1 MFSSRIVRGRL
12 LMLIL
17 AASVAMCAG
26 NPERPPS
33 DHFDGRRFFNP
44 TPAPDAGVF
53 RVLRH
58 VLFGRGE
65 AWPERQLNAPQLQLA
80 AKLGPNQVA
89 LTFVNHATMLIQFG
103 GYNIVTDPV
112 WSDRI
117 GALGIAGPHR
127 VVAPGIPFEQ
137 LPRIDLILISHNHY
151 DHLDL
156 ATLKRLATRDAPL
169 TFAPLGDGPLLRSA
183 GLARVQEFDWWESAE
198 ITPDLSVT
206 FAPAQH
212 NSGRGLFDARRSLWG
227 GFMIQHGARRVFF
240 AGDTAYASHFVEIR
254 RRLGAPD
261 VALLPIGSY
270 EPADMMRPYHMNP
283 AEAVQAQLDL
293 GARYAAP
300 IHYGA
305 FHMTAERVDQP
316 IKDLAAAREAAG
328 VPEERFPIFPEGQTR
343 ILTCLRR

>member
-1 MFSSRIVRGRL
+1 MFNSEINRVRLVL
-12 LMLIL
+12 LLL
-17 AASVAMCAG
+17 AAAGVLCAG

-33 DHFDGRRFFNP
+33 DHYDGRRFFNP
-44 TPAPDAGVF
+44 TPAPDVGVF

-65 AWPERQLNAPQLQLA
+65 AWPERQPDAPQLQLA
-80 AKLGPNQVA
+80 ADLGANQVA
-89 LTFVNHATMLIQFG
+89 LTFVNHATMLIQIR
-103 GYNIVTDPV
+103 GYNIITDPV

-117 GALGIAGPHR
+117 GALGLAGPRR
-127 VVAPGIPFEQ
+127 VIAPGIPFDQ

-156 ATLKRLATRDAPL
+156 PTLKRLAKRDAPA

-183 GLARVQEFDWWESAE
+183 GLARVQEFDWWQSAE
-198 ITPDLSVT
+198 LAPDLRVT
-206 FAPAQH
+206 FTPAQH

-227 GFMIQHGARRVFF
+227 GFMIQHGDRRIFF
-240 AGDTAYASHFVEIR
+240 AGDTAYHSHFTEIR

-316 IKDLAAAREAAG
+316 IKDLAAARQALG
-328 VPEERFPIFPEGQTR
+328 VPEDRFPIFPEGQTR
-343 ILTCLRR
+343 ILTF